1 MRYLGQNEN
10 KELQEKFTEIE
21 LDIEFANEEREK
33 HEAKMEVIRLKDQPI
48 RKSLLELAA
57 ILTGFDQ
64 SQETTESLIELC
76 LNETEQLLQSVAS
89 NDLQKVAE
97 EMEEIG
103 FKPVGAAFEDNFRLD
118 FYNFGKMSFQNA
130 F

>member
-1 MRYLGQNEN
+1 MGQNEN
-10 KELQEKFTEIE
+10 KALQEKFTDIE

-33 HEAKMEVIRLKDQPI
+33 HEAKMEVIRLKDKPI

-64 SQETTESLIELC
+64 SQETTESLIEIC
-76 LNETEQLLQSVAS
+76 LNETEQLLQSLAS
-89 NDLQKVAE
+89 KDLQKVTE

-118 FYNFGKMSFQNA
+118 IYIFGEQSFQNT